1 MKELIS
7 ILLTAVMISTQ
18 TAFAVEYGEELKNT
32 PTRKYSQTF
41 TDVTENHW
49 AFSYIGELV
58 SDGVLEG
65 YMDGKFRPENNV
77 TRAEFAKIMVTAAGL
92 KTTTAQATTFED
104 VSLTDWYSPYIETA
118 KDFLTGYNYGGSA
131 MYLPNKAALRE
142 DIAVALVKLKGYDVS
157 IADLGM
163 LQVMFSD
170 YDSISESAKRYVAV
184 AVERGLVSGYNDGT
198 FKGQQSITR
207 AEAAALIWRANQY
220 GSDNKIMGS
229 ETTSVPTEA
238 PTIKPTSIPTAKPTL
253 EPTVMPTTAPPTLEP
268 TIEPTAEPT
277 ATPIPQKKYI
287 AKVLRNKTPFDY
299 YYARDR
305 IVVADNDIIYL
316 NNEGDICK
324 MDVLNDEYE
333 VVLDIADWVEENAN
347 DGLDNSKNTAYDTI
361 YGQINGG
368 YNLEISSMYYD
379 EDNCEIY
386 FIIKGRNSYYSRTSV
401 ICKLDSKYSVST
413 VYDSGRYREWGGN
426 GIGAN
431 KILGVDEKG
440 IYFQDSYRDSYCYEF
455 DSGELYNFSY
465 SKNNSVGS
473 SITLT
478 SSMTVYKDKIYQ
490 LKSKDI
496 LVYDK
501 DSGECINDERW
512 DIDEA
517 TTENISC
524 VEKNRNFEYPLIIDE
539 NNIVIYNANNNFV
552 LIYKNPEYVE

>member
-1 MKELIS
+1 MKKLIS
-7 ILLTAVMISTQ
+7 ILLTAVMISSQ
-18 TAFAVEYGEELKNT
+18 TAFAVEYGEELKNA
-32 PTRKYSQTF
+32 PTREYSQTF
-41 TDVTENHW
+41 TDVPESHW

-58 SDGVLEG
+58 SDGVLDG

-92 KTTTAQATTFED
+92 NTTTAQASTFED
-104 VSLTDWYSPYIETA
+104 VNLTDWYSPYIETA
-118 KDFLTGYNYGGSA
+118 KDFLTGYKYGGSA

-229 ETTSVPTEA
+229 ETASVPTEA
-238 PTIKPTSIPTAKPTL
+238 PTVKPTSIPTA
-253 EPTVMPTTAPPTLEP
+253 EPTV
-268 TIEPTAEPT
+268 
-277 ATPIPQKKYI
+277 TPIPQKKYI

-299 YYARDR
+299 YYASDR

-316 NNEGDICK
+316 NNEGNICK

-347 DGLDNSKNTAYDTI
+347 DGLDNSKDTAYDTI

-368 YNLEISSMYYD
+368 YNFEISSMYYD
-379 EDNCEIY
+379 EDNREIY
-386 FIIKGRNSYYSRTSV
+386 FIIKGGNSYYSHTSV
-401 ICKLDSKYSVST
+401 ICKLDSKYSAST
-413 VYDSGRYREWGGN
+413 VYDSGRYKEWGEN
-426 GIGAN
+426 GIGVSN
-431 KILGVDEKG
+431 ILGVDEKG
-440 IYFQDSYRDSYCYEF
+440 IYFKDSYRDSYCYEF

-478 SSMTVYKDKIYQ
+478 SNMTVYKDKIYQ

-501 DSGECINDERW
+501 DSGECIHDECW
-512 DIDEA
+512 DIDET

-524 VEKNRNFEYPLIIDE
+524 VKKNRNFEYPLIIDE
-539 NNIVIYNANNNFV
+539 NNIVIYNDNNNFV